1 MRIVLLLFLFWGTA
15 NALERVTAF
24 HSEIRVAADGAL
36 TVTETIEVQAEGKE
50 IRRGILRDFPTDY
63 RDRFGNR
70 VRVPLQ
76 VLKVMRNDQP
86 EPFALEH
93 LRNGTRIRIGQA
105 NVNLVPGKHLYRIVY
120 ATERQVGFFGDHDE
134 LYWNVNGSGWTFAFD
149 RITAEVI
156 LPERV
161 PAGDIRVDAYTGPQG
176 AQGRDFNAF
185 VRHGSAAFRASRP
198 LAPHEGMT
206 IVVSFPKGV
215 VAQPN
220 MAVRT
225 AFWAKDNPGAIVGTT
240 GLLLLAAYLYF
251 IWRRVGRDPKAAP
264 KFPRCEAPAGLGP
277 AGVRYLDRMRYDD
290 RCFAAAL
297 LGLGASG
304 LVRITHDVKGYDV
317 ERTEKPED
325 PNDVEQG
332 ILRGLFKNDLPKV
345 TFSRDHNPAL
355 QAVRD
360 GYRDALKL
368 HYDGKLFS
376 RNLGAQA
383 LGWAIAAATL
393 VSLFVLS
400 APPLLA
406 AAIAAAMIALVLLFY
421 FLLPAYSIEGRR
433 LQDAIEGLRQYLNVA
448 EKDDL
453 ARMKAPPQTPQEF
466 ARFLPYAVALDVEK
480 TWAERFAAVLGAAAV
495 ATAVKDYYDSGSGSH
510 DFGSFS
516 GSLSSLSD
524 TVSSASTPPGSS
536 SGSDGGGSSGG
547 GGGGGGG
554 SGW

>member
-1 MRIVLLLFLFWGTA
+1 
-15 NALERVTAF
+15 
-24 HSEIRVAADGAL
+24 
-36 TVTETIEVQAEGKE
+36 
-50 IRRGILRDFPTDY
+50 
-63 RDRFGNR
+63 
-70 VRVPLQ
+70 
-76 VLKVMRNDQP
+76 
-86 EPFALEH
+86 
-93 LRNGTRIRIGQA
+93 
-105 NVNLVPGKHLYRIVY
+105 
-120 ATERQVGFFGDHDE
+120 
-134 LYWNVNGSGWTFAFD
+134 
-149 RITAEVI
+149 
-156 LPERV
+156 
-161 PAGDIRVDAYTGPQG
+161 
-176 AQGRDFNAF
+176 
-185 VRHGSAAFRASRP
+185 
-198 LAPHEGMT
+198 MT

-215 VAQPN
+215 VAQPSP
-220 MAVRT
+220 VSRIW
-225 AFWAKDNPGAIVGTT
+225 FWAKDNPAAIAGVA

-251 IWRRVGRDPKAAP
+251 VWRRVGRDPKAGP
-264 KFPRCEAPAGLGP
+264 KFPRYEAPAGLGP
-277 AGVRYLDRMRYDD
+277 GGVRYLDRMRYDN

-304 LVRITHDVKGYDV
+304 LVRIRHDLKGYDV
-317 ERTEKPED
+317 ERTEKAQD

-332 ILRGLFKNDLPKV
+332 LLRGLFKQDV
-345 TFSRDHNPAL
+345 ASVHISREHSPAL

-400 APPLLA
+400 ASTLLGF
-406 AAIAAAMIALVLLFY
+406 AIAAVMVVLVLLFY
-421 FLLPAYSIEGRR
+421 FLLPAYSIEGRK
-433 LQDAIEGLRQYLNVA
+433 LQDGIEGLGQYLSVA

-495 ATAVKDYYDSGSGSH
+495 AAAVKDYYDSGSGSH

-536 SGSDGGGSSGG
+536 SGSDGGGGSSGG